1 MSKITIELNTDN
13 AAFEE
18 NPSEV
23 SRILRLIADRAD
35 DGAWE
40 TMTALPLS
48 DGNGNR
54 VGTITVED

>member
-1 MSKITIELNTDN
+1 MSKVTIVINTDN

-23 SRILRLIADRAD
+23 SRILRLIANSAD
-35 DGAWE
+35 DGNWE
-40 TMTALPLS
+40 TMTAMPLS

-54 VGTITVED
+54 VGHITVEE